1 MFLAVRYLRFA
12 AGRFALIGGVVALLS
27 VLVAFLTGLSSGLVD
42 SGISGLRRLPITHL
56 ALAEG
61 SKAVFSQSQLG
72 PSALGRWRGRASF
85 AEPIGVSFVTGVSP
99 SGARVAL
106 ALFGAA
112 SDSGLL
118 PRARS
123 GRAPGE
129 GQVLVSAQTVS
140 EGVHVGQTITLA
152 GSGTVLRVAGVGD
165 TGTYGHANV
174 AFTPLPTWQRAM
186 TGGRDV
192 FSAVAL
198 RLASGVPVAA
208 IDAAAQTTLYTK
220 SGAYVGSPGYTAE
233 TATMSLIRGFL
244 YVIVALVL
252 GAFVV
257 VWTLERARQI
267 ALLRALGASATY
279 VLSSALLQ
287 IGVVV
292 ILATAFGTA
301 LGAAGGALIG
311 GGVPFSL
318 HPVQL
323 TFAAGLVIVFG
334 VAGVL
339 VAARRMLRIDP
350 LSALGIDR

>member
-1 MFLAVRYLRFA
+1 MFLAVRDLRFA

-56 ALAEG
+56 AFAEG
-61 SKAVFSQSQLG
+61 SKAIFSQSQLG
-72 PSALGRWRGRASF
+72 PSALSRWRGRASL
-85 AEPIGVSFVTGVSP
+85 AEPLGVSFVTGVSP
-99 SGARVAL
+99 GGARVAL

-118 PRARS
+118 PHPRT
-123 GRAPGE
+123 GHAPAD
-129 GQVLVSAQTVS
+129 GQVLVSENTVR
-140 EGVHVGQTITLA
+140 EGVRVGQTITLA

-198 RLASGVPVAA
+198 RVAPGVPVAA

-220 SGAYVGSPGYTAE
+220 SGAYAGSPGYTAE

-279 VLSSALLQ
+279 ILTSALLQ
-287 IGVVV
+287 IGAVVAV
-292 ILATAFGTA
+292 ATVAGTA
-301 LGAAGGALIG
+301 LGAGGGALIG

-318 HPVQL
+318 HPAQVVL
-323 TFAAGLVIVFG
+323 AAGLVIVFG

-339 VAARRMLRIDP
+339 VAARRMLRVDP
-350 LSALGIDR
+350 LIALGIDR